1 MLKSVKVRDYMTTD
15 LVTFSPEM
23 DLFRAI
29 DRLLAHRISGAPVLD
44 ADGHLVGLLSEG
56 DCLKGIVY
64 RENCI
69 YYELS
74 KSSLSKLLLR

>member
-29 DRLLAHRISGAPVLD
+29 DRLLAHRISGPRC
-44 ADGHLVGLLSEG
+44 STPM
-56 DCLKGIVY
+56 GIWLGCCPKV
-64 RENCI
+64 I
-69 YYELS
+69 A
-74 KSSLSKLLLR
+74 